1 MAAKPPAKPR
11 PRATATTQPTRRGP
25 RMKMWWSFLA
35 ASLVAY
41 GVYTVWLG
49 GAYRSAEPFAA
60 GQCTAVDAPAGPE
73 DILILPDGSGA
84 IVSAQDRRNRASRG
98 GLWFYDLSDSTP
110 GKLTEMT
117 VPEQMPFH
125 PRGIALH
132 APGNGDWVLQVIN
145 QRSADRNT
153 VEFFALEAGKLKH
166 QGSVG
171 SDLFV
176 SPNGIVATGPQ
187 SFYLTNDRGAGPR
200 WMHAVE
206 NILQLAR
213 SNVIYH
219 DQRGTK
225 PVAED
230 IAFANGIAL
239 TPDGLTALVGSTL
252 WRMILSFDR
261 EPASGLLK
269 RTGSLALPGGVD
281 NIRIDSDGAVWAA
294 LHVNSFAFIGHARDA
309 QKGSPSL
316 VVRVDRDGRG
326 ATRIAEAFGDPG
338 SLLSGA
344 SVAAHH
350 KGRLLIGATFQPRIM
365 DCRIDPAKLKEIEP

>member
-1 MAAKPPAKPR
+1 MTPKPQASPR
-11 PRATATTQPTRRGP
+11 QRAPNRNLPVRRGS
-25 RMKMWWSFLA
+25 RMKLWWSFLA
-35 ASLVAY
+35 AVLVAY

-49 GAYRSAEPFAA
+49 GAYRSVEPFMA
-60 GQCTAVDAPAGPE
+60 GQCTPIDAPAGPE

-84 IVSAQDRRNRASRG
+84 IISAQDRRNRSNRG
-98 GLWFYDLSDSTP
+98 GLWFYDLSGNAP
-110 GKLTEMT
+110 GKLTELN

-132 APGNGDWVLQVIN
+132 GPSSGEWVLQVIN

-153 VEFFALEAGKLKH
+153 VEVFALEAGKLRH
-166 QGSVG
+166 LGSIG

-206 NILQLAR
+206 NILQLSR
-213 SNVIYH
+213 STVIYH
-219 DQRGTK
+219 DPRGTR

-252 WRMILSFDR
+252 WRMVLSFDR
-261 EPASGLLK
+261 EPASGLL
-269 RTGSLALPGGVD
+269 RRSGSLALPGGVD
-281 NIRIDSDGAVWAA
+281 NIRFDSDGAMWAA

-309 QKGSPSL
+309 QKESPSL

-326 ATRIAEAFGDPG
+326 ATRIVEAFGDPG
-338 SLLSGA
+338 GLLSGA

-365 DCRIDPAKLKEIEP
+365 DCRIETAKLKEIQP